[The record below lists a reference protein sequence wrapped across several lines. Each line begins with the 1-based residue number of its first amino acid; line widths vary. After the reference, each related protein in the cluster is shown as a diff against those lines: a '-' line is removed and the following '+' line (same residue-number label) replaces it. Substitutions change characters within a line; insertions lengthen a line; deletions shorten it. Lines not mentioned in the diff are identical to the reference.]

1 MNVMWHVVSQFMA
14 LLSHLTCDPIGGQ
27 IDDRDPNGSTDNFRN
42 QNLSFGLK
50 PLIQIKWPSTWHSVG
65 TEMYVTVLYHH

>member
-1 MNVMWHVVSQFMA
+1 MDVMWHVVSRFMA
-14 LLSHLTCDPIGGQ
+14 LLSHLTWDPIGQQ

-50 PLIQIKWPSTWHSVG
+50 PLIQIKWPSTWQSVG
-65 TEMYVTVLYHH
+65 TEMYVTELNHH